1 MFKNSPDDDD
11 LILMEDPPLSS
22 HEFYQVIEE
31 NINQNQFKNLPSM
44 MIASAEHTN
53 MMMQSKSN
61 TSET

>member
-11 LILMEDPPLSS
+11 LIVMEDPPLSS

-53 MMMQSKSN
+53 MMMQ
-61 TSET
+61 

>member
-1 MFKNSPDDDD
+1 
-11 LILMEDPPLSS
+11 MEDPPLSS

-31 NINQNQFKNLPSM
+31 NNNQFKNLPSM
-44 MIASAEHTN
+44 MIASAEQTN